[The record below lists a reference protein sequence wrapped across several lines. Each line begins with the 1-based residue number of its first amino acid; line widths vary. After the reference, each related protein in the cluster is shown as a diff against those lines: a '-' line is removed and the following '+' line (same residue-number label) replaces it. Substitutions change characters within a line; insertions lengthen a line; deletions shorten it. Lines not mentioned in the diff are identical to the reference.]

1 MVYLCCCTIDLDW
14 RDWSVVSV
22 GHIGTGEVV
31 PPTAFKPMEAR
42 GRSEIKTNLLNV
54 QLIVKQ
60 FGEVK
65 LANMTSLSN
74 ISAWSGKDFHWLF
87 KALVSKIVDFRVLLQ
102 TRRLPMLSDG
112 GQQSK
117 SAGVWRVGKPKSD
130 AQLQKP
136 SVFLGLINKKDV
148 NSNKNW
154 T

>member
-65 LANMTSLSN
+65 LASMTSLSN
-74 ISAWSGKDFHWLF
+74 SGKDFHWLF
-87 KALVSKIVDFRVLLQ
+87 KALVSKTVDFRVLFQ

-117 SAGVWRVGKPKSD
+117 SAGV
-130 AQLQKP
+130 
-136 SVFLGLINKKDV
+136 
-148 NSNKNW
+148 
-154 T
+154 

>member
-1 MVYLCCCTIDLDW
+1 
-14 RDWSVVSV
+14 
-22 GHIGTGEVV
+22 
-31 PPTAFKPMEAR
+31 MEAR

-136 SVFLGLINKKDV
+136 SMFLGLINKKDV
-148 NSNKNW
+148 NLNKNLS
-154 T
+154 